1 MESSESNGINDVK
14 WPREQSRAGRL
25 ASQMH
30 HGVADGDR
38 DKRPAE
44 PLGRAHHAAAVPRET
59 IDSVHALQSAFGRL
73 PDEEVCRVDKV
84 RESLVGAAIDF
95 PIQDQVTPL

>member
-1 MESSESNGINDVK
+1 MPD
-14 WPREQSRAGRL
+14 
-25 ASQMH
+25 ASPVRCTTASLTAT
-30 HGVADGDR
+30 GAST
-38 DKRPAE
+38 PAQ
-44 PLGRAHHAAAVPRET
+44 PLRRAHHAAAMPRET

-84 RESLVGAAIDF
+84 RECLVGAAIDF

>member
-1 MESSESNGINDVK
+1 MPE
-14 WPREQSRAGRL
+14 
-25 ASQMH
+25 ASLVRCTTASLTAT
-30 HGVADGDR
+30 GASAPG
-38 DKRPAE
+38 ATAS
-44 PLGRAHHAAAVPRET
+44 LGYHAAAVPRET
-59 IDSVHALQSAFGRL
+59 IDSVHAFQSAFGRL